1 MDYSEEEVYLLV
13 GRQDKTAGVTFKTG
27 SDSYKLYG
35 GHITVLF
42 LYTQYEREELDNRIK
57 TPDSY
62 TYGIIKVRHLTS
74 ELDKEKIKQLERD
87 GISTNDIASIL
98 YFKYDTQNTFHS
110 KEKRTITKI
119 EIPIDI
125 QPKGRDLDWIYGFAK
140 KLVGG
145 GTGLSPKERQFY
157 LAGKLYYEPK
167 ALTNQERKEIFD
179 DAQNID
185 TEIEFEFLKIK
196 YEREEADDTDKK
208 RLAQLLRKKD
218 IEDMDLL
225 DKYLKETGSSLSKLA
240 KDDLDS
246 AAKLLVRISKYH
258 EKHINVVGKIAIYL
272 DVDRYLHV
280 HTRHVDEMKINNQF
294 AHKSNF
300 QWNEEDVLMVI
311 GKVIEK
317 INDEI
322 QDFFEKNPGKRYSRF
337 GRKSVYFE
345 GDYYTMH
352 IEANGAIST
361 FHRTWKEHDQEDK
374 RNEVSK

>member
-13 GRQDKTAGVTFKTG
+13 GREDKTAGVTFKSG

-35 GHITVLF
+35 GHVTVLF
-42 LYTQYEREELDNRIK
+42 LYTQYEREELDNRVK
-57 TPDSY
+57 NPDSF
-62 TYGIIKVRHLTS
+62 TSGIIKVRHLTS
-74 ELDKEKIKQLERD
+74 ELDDEKVKQLERD

-98 YFKYDTQNTFHS
+98 FFRHDTQNTFHS
-110 KEKRTITKI
+110 KEKRNIPKI

-125 QPKGRDLDWIYGFAK
+125 QPKGKDLDWIYGFAK
-140 KLVGG
+140 KIVGS

-157 LAGKLYYEPK
+157 LAGKLYYEPE
-167 ALTNQERKEIFD
+167 ALTIQERKELFD
-179 DAQNID
+179 DAQNINP
-185 TEIEFEFLKIK
+185 EIEFEFLKIK
-196 YEREEADDTDKK
+196 YERDEADYTDKK
-208 RLAQLLRKKD
+208 RLAQLIRKKD
-218 IEDMDLL
+218 IDDMDLL

-246 AAKLLVRISKYH
+246 AAKLLVRISTYR

-280 HTRHVDEMKINNQF
+280 HMRHVEEMKINKQF
-294 AHKSNF
+294 ACKSNF

-311 GKVIEK
+311 DKVIGK
-317 INDEI
+317 ISAEI
-322 QDFFEKNPGKRYSRF
+322 QNFFEQNPGKRYSRF

-345 GDYYTMH
+345 GDYYTLH

-361 FHRTWKEHDQEDK
+361 FHRTWKEHEKEDK
-374 RNEVSK
+374 ENEVSE